1 VPNEDAFDI
10 SILDRQECL
19 ALLAQVDVGRL
30 GISIDALPVI
40 LPVHFTLDGES
51 VVFRSVTGSKL
62 DAATVDTVVAFQADR
77 YEPEGLS
84 GWSVLLQGVATTA
97 TDEATHRRAA
107 SVTIPR
113 WTTPDG
119 DHRLVRVMATTIH
132 GRRFASER

>member
-1 VPNEDAFDI
+1 MPNEDAFDI

-107 SVTIPR
+107 SDTIPR

>member
-1 VPNEDAFDI
+1 
-10 SILDRQECL
+10 
-19 ALLAQVDVGRL
+19 
-30 GISIDALPVI
+30 
-40 LPVHFTLDGES
+40 
-51 VVFRSVTGSKL
+51 
-62 DAATVDTVVAFQADR
+62 VAFQADR

-107 SVTIPR
+107 SDTIPR